1 MAQEKTY
8 SGILGDL
15 QRFQASME
23 TKINEVPH
31 LGPSRVLLQETL
43 GRAENLFRRQSA
55 ATAEKQNLS
64 QQLQAELVAGQRLA
78 TVLRKGLQHH
88 FGPRSEDLAEFGLQ
102 PFRGRKANSKKKAA
116 KPAEEESGS
125 SAA

>member
-23 TKINEVPH
+23 TKINEIPH
-31 LGPSRVLLQETL
+31 LGPSRVLLKETL
-43 GRAENLFRRQSA
+43 GRAEELFRRQSA
-55 ATAEKQNLS
+55 AMAEKQNLS
-64 QQLQAELVAGQRLA
+64 QQIQAELVAGQRLA

-102 PFRGRKANSKKKAA
+102 PFRGRKPNKKKAP
-116 KPAEEESGS
+116 KPAPEESGS
-125 SAA
+125 SAG